1 MNQPTVIVIA
11 GPTAVGKTAAAIRLA
26 QSLHTEII
34 SADSR
39 QCFTELNIG
48 VAKPT
53 PEELQAVHHY
63 FINSHSI
70 RQEVNA
76 ALFEELA
83 LQWTDEIFRKQVAAG
98 PSAPGQ
104 PGPLARPAPPLP
116 AAPHAPVTPASPAR
130 PAPAIDQPAS
140 SMTSPL
146 NDPSPAGAPAPGAFA
161 PAPAAPGQPAVAP
174 AAPAA
179 LLLGQ
184 PTAVM
189 VGGTGLYIK
198 AFCEG
203 LDEIPSIRPG
213 IREQVL
219 ALYVASGIEGLQHQV
234 KSEDP
239 AFYTEGEIHNP
250 QRLMRALEVVRST
263 GQSILSFRN
272 RPKQQRPFRIKK
284 IGLHLPKEGLH
295 QRIHDRVDQMMD
307 QGLLEE
313 VKSLLPYKEVNA
325 LQTVGY
331 RELFDYLDG
340 KCSLSQAVDEIKKN
354 TRHYAKRQMTWFR
367 KDPSIQWVDAR
378 EFGENPIKFVSQP

>member
-1 MNQPTVIVIA
+1 MNQPTVIVIV

-53 PEELQAVHHY
+53 EEELRAVHHY
-63 FINSHSI
+63 FINTFSI

-83 LQWTDEIFRKQVAAG
+83 LQWTEEIFRKQIAA
-98 PSAPGQ
+98 SASSHTT
-104 PGPLARPAPPLP
+104 P
-116 AAPHAPVTPASPAR
+116 AAPTGTPPH
-130 PAPAIDQPAS
+130 
-140 SMTSPL
+140 TS
-146 NDPSPAGAPAPGAFA
+146 ATGF
-161 PAPAAPGQPAVAP
+161 
-174 AAPAA
+174 
-179 LLLGQ
+179 

-203 LDEIPSIRPG
+203 LDEIPAIRPG
-213 IREQVL
+213 IREEVL
-219 ALYVASGIEGLQHQV
+219 ALYETAGMEGLQEQI

-239 AFYTEGEIHNP
+239 AFHTKGEIHNP

-263 GQSILSFRN
+263 GHSILSFRGGV
-272 RPKQQRPFRIKK
+272 RKQRPFHILK
-284 IGLHLPKEGLH
+284 IGLHLPKELLH
-295 QRIHDRVDQMMD
+295 QRIHDRVDQMME

-313 VKSLLPYKEVNA
+313 VKGLLPYKEVNA

-340 KCSLSQAVDEIKKN
+340 KCTLSAAVGEIKKN

-367 KDPSIQWVDAR
+367 KDPSIQWIDAR
-378 EFGENPIKFVSQP
+378 EFAKNNPIIILP